1 MKTWIMMRHGK
12 SSWEYN
18 LPDINRPLS
27 KRGEN
32 DSKKI
37 SSLLKQK
44 QIIVDYAFSS
54 PALRAKNTAEIVL
67 NGINHPKDLYSEEP
81 LLYDFQGD
89 NVLNFVKNL
98 DNKISIV
105 MTFGHNS
112 ACTNIFNT
120 FSNKYVDNIPTA
132 GIVIFHFKV
141 SLWSSISDASTE
153 HFFPKLI

>member
-27 KRGEN
+27 KRGKN

-67 NGINHPKDLYSEEP
+67 NVINHPKHLYREEP
-81 LLYDFQGD
+81 SLYDFEGD
-89 NVLNFVKNL
+89 NVINFVKNL
-98 DNKISIV
+98 DN
-105 MTFGHNS
+105 
-112 ACTNIFNT
+112 
-120 FSNKYVDNIPTA
+120 
-132 GIVIFHFKV
+132 
-141 SLWSSISDASTE
+141 
-153 HFFPKLI
+153 